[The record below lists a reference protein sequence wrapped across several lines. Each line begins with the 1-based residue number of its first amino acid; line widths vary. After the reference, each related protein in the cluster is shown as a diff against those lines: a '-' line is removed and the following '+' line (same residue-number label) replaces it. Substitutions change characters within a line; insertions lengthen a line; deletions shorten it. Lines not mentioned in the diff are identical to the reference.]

1 MVEYLQRCGFDP
13 STWLLLFAVIMDIRP
28 GYVDHRGCVP
38 HTQALWSLNIFGG
51 LGTIISTVCTC
62 FLGRHHGVGPD
73 ACGNTWSDKMGCRDF
88 GTAYCAPV
96 PFSALL
102 LLRRKQKTAAQRVCS
117 VPLYALTVLTKA
129 TPGYAGGEKELIA
142 RGGVDKKKSPS

>member
-1 MVEYLQRCGFDP
+1 
-13 STWLLLFAVIMDIRP
+13 MDIRP

-73 ACGNTWSDKMGCRDF
+73 SCRNTWSDKMGCRDF
-88 GTAYCAPV
+88 GVAYCAPV

-102 LLRRKQKTAAQRVCS
+102 LLQRKQKTAAQRVCS
-117 VPLYALTVLTKA
+117 VPLFFIFVIDSAWKKG
-129 TPGYAGGEKELIA
+129 PGHSKQRQSRSNPSYLPRYFHRNLVQLHGAGQGSGYTRLK
-142 RGGVDKKKSPS
+142 

>member
-13 STWLLLFAVIMDIRP
+13 PTWLLLFAVIMDIRP

-51 LGTIISTVCTC
+51 LETIISTVCTR

-73 ACGNTWSDKMGCRDF
+73 SCGNTWADKMGCRDF
-88 GTAYCAPV
+88 GAAYCASV
-96 PFSALL
+96 SFSMLI
-102 LLRRKQKTAAQRVCS
+102 LRRRLKNSGTEQTLCAAVCFIHCIKTLHAICS
-117 VPLYALTVLTKA
+117 FALS
-129 TPGYAGGEKELIA
+129 E
-142 RGGVDKKKSPS
+142 

>member
-13 STWLLLFAVIMDIRP
+13 PTWLLLFAVIMDIRP

-38 HTQALWSLNIFGG
+38 YTQALWSLNIFGG

-73 ACGNTWSDKMGCRDF
+73 SCRNTWSDKMGCRDF
-88 GTAYCAPV
+88 GVAYCALV

-102 LLRRKQKTAAQRVCS
+102 LLRRKQKTAAQSKLS
-117 VPLYALTVLTKA
+117 VPLFFNLLRNISM
-129 TPGYAGGEKELIA
+129 GKETEA
-142 RGGVDKKKSPS
+142 Q